1 MGFGLPAALG
11 AKLGRP
17 DKTVFNI
24 AGDGSFEM
32 NCHELITAARYNI
45 PVITVIFNNQS
56 LGMVRQWQELFF
68 DERYSYVHLDE
79 VETDYV
85 KLAEGCGVKGY
96 GVTEK
101 SDLPKVIK
109 QAMEIQAPAIIDV
122 KIDPKENVMPMVP
135 PGSAINEMLGIA

>member
-101 SDLPKVIK
+101 VTFPK
-109 QAMEIQAPAIIDV
+109 
-122 KIDPKENVMPMVP
+122 
-135 PGSAINEMLGIA
+135 